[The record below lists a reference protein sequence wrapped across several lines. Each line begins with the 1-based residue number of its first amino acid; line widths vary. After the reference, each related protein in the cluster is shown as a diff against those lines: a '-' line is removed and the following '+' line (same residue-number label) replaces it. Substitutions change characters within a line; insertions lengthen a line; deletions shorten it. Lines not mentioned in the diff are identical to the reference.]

1 MKDKDWKKQKKRV
14 KKYLDKWVKLLL
26 LDRYKLNVH
35 YMSGNSDKRVGSFVG
50 LASTDTVW
58 AYQEATLKFWLE
70 AFEGL
75 TDTEVERTVVHELCH
90 VLNAPVQGEVEDID
104 KLEFATE
111 IMTRSIL
118 NVYRS
123 K

>member
-1 MKDKDWKKQKKRV
+1 MNDKKWKATKKRV

-26 LDRYKLNVH
+26 LDRYKLNIH
-35 YMSGNSDKRVGSFVG
+35 YMTGSSDKRVGQFVG
-50 LASTDTVW
+50 LALTDTVW
-58 AYQEATLKFWLE
+58 VYQEATLKFWLE
-70 AFEGL
+70 AFEEL
-75 TDTEVERTVVHELCH
+75 SDEEVERTVVHELCH
-90 VLNAPVQGEVEDID
+90 VLNAPVQCEVEDVD

-111 IMTRSIL
+111 TMARAIL